1 MSEKGGFPTSSVSLN
16 KKFNAITKSI
26 GWFTII
32 ILCVMLFGVV
42 FSVMGLSEPDAG
54 FFIELLIVTMFL
66 VNVRISTYNTT
77 EEFTLRDK
85 EILDAKENYDIFADE
100 SITNITNFNIFIDEL
115 NEKNKKTYIE
125 NKLSSK
131 SKDNFRVFGIF
142 KGNYEK
148 YKEKVTLR
156 AEKLKKI
163 KPIEVTNRCETKL
176 LYSSR
181 NRAVTIKS
189 IYITT
194 SSISSVVLSIIMATL
209 MFKELMFN
217 IMAIFKYTTYLG
229 SIVYTIYN
237 TRKYSAK
244 TTRTE
249 TLFYLNRL
257 TEIVSLYNEWEYK
270 NMEKTNE
277 ENIRL
282 ESI

>member
-1 MSEKGGFPTSSVSLN
+1 MSEKESFRGKLGEG
-16 KKFNAITKSI
+16 KFNVVTKSI

-32 ILCVMLFGVV
+32 VLCVMLFGVV

-66 VNVRISTYNTT
+66 VNARVSTYNTT

-85 EILDAKENYDIFADE
+85 EILDAKDNYDIFADE

-115 NEKNKKTYIE
+115 NEKNKQLYID

-131 SKDNFRVFGIF
+131 SKDNFKIFWFF
-142 KGNYEK
+142 KGDYEK
-148 YKEKVTLR
+148 YKEKVILR

-163 KPIEVTNRCETKL
+163 KPIEVTNRCEAKL
-176 LYSSR
+176 LYSSK
-181 NRAVTIKS
+181 NRAGTIKS
-189 IYITT
+189 IYITIKSIT
-194 SSISSVVLSIIMATL
+194 SAMSSIVMAML
-209 MFKELMFN
+209 MFNELMFN
-217 IMAIFKYTTYLG
+217 IMAVFKYITYLG
-229 SIVYTIYN
+229 SIIYTIYA
-237 TRKYSAK
+237 TRKYSSK

-257 TEIVSLYNEWEYK
+257 TEIVSLYNEWKYK
-270 NMEKTNE
+270 NIEKTDRE
-277 ENIRL
+277 ILKL